1 MEHVADIT
9 RIIQLAVA
17 PVFLLTA
24 IGTILSALNNRLGRI
39 VDRRRVIQDRLH
51 RSVTVNEQSDEA
63 DIDELQLLAR
73 RISLIYH
80 AIVLAIV
87 CALFICMLV
96 ASAFLGVFVAVD
108 IARLIGTLFILAMF
122 ALIGSLWML
131 LREVFLAVKVGHHDI
146 LVKDLLRLK
155 SRSQPSPDL
164 ERPARKG

>member
-1 MEHVADIT
+1 MEHVTDIT

-39 VDRRRVIQDRLH
+39 VDRRRVLEERL
-51 RSVTVNEQSDEA
+51 RKGLPEGEQPAKED
-63 DIDELQLLAR
+63 DLYELKLLAR

-87 CALFICMLV
+87 CALFICLLV
-96 ASAFLGVFVAVD
+96 ASAFLGVFVTVD

-131 LREVFLAVKVGHHDI
+131 LREVFLAVEFGRHDI
-146 LVKDLLRLK
+146 RVKDLLR
-155 SRSQPSPDL
+155 
-164 ERPARKG
+164 

>member
-1 MEHVADIT
+1 MHDMEHVTDIT

-39 VDRRRVIQDRLH
+39 VDRRRVIEERLH
-51 RSVTVNEQSDEA
+51 NALVENRPSEQA
-63 DIDELQLLAR
+63 DVDELHLLAR

-80 AIVLAIV
+80 AIVLSII

-96 ASAFLGVFVAVD
+96 ASAFLGVFVSVD

-131 LREVFLAVKVGHHDI
+131 LREVFLAVKGGRHDI
-146 LVKDLLRLK
+146 LVKDLLR
-155 SRSQPSPDL
+155 
-164 ERPARKG
+164 

>member
-39 VDRRRVIQDRLH
+39 VDRRRVIEDRL
-51 RSVTVNEQSDEA
+51 RKGKAEGEQPAKEDL
-63 DIDELQLLAR
+63 DELELLAR
-73 RISLIYH
+73 RIRLIYH

-87 CALFICMLV
+87 CALFICLLV

-108 IARLIGTLFILAMF
+108 IARLIGILFILAMF

-131 LREVFLAVKVGHHDI
+131 LKEVFLAVKVGHHDI
-146 LVKDLLRLK
+146 LVKDLLR
-155 SRSQPSPDL
+155 
-164 ERPARKG
+164 

>member
-1 MEHVADIT
+1 MEHVTDIT

-39 VDRRRVIQDRLH
+39 VDRRRVLEERLRKDH
-51 RSVTVNEQSDEA
+51 AEGEQPAKEA
-63 DIDELQLLAR
+63 VYELELLAR
-73 RISLIYH
+73 RIRLIYH

-87 CALFICMLV
+87 CALFICLLV
-96 ASAFLGVFVAVD
+96 ASAFLGVFVTVD

-131 LREVFLAVKVGHHDI
+131 LREVFLAVKVGRHDI
-146 LVKDLLRLK
+146 LLKDLL
-155 SRSQPSPDL
+155 P
-164 ERPARKG
+164 

>member
-1 MEHVADIT
+1 VEHVTDIT

-39 VDRRRVIQDRLH
+39 VDRRRVIDDRL
-51 RSVTVNEQSDEA
+51 RKGLPEGEQPGKEDL
-63 DIDELQLLAR
+63 DELELLAR
-73 RISLIYH
+73 RIRLIYH

-87 CALFICMLV
+87 CALLVCMLV
-96 ASAFLGVFVAVD
+96 ASAFLGVFVTVD

-131 LREVFLAVKVGHHDI
+131 LREVFLAVKGGRHDI
-146 LVKDLLRLK
+146 LVKDLLR
-155 SRSQPSPDL
+155 
-164 ERPARKG
+164 

>member
-1 MEHVADIT
+1 MEHVTDIT

-39 VDRRRVIQDRLH
+39 VDRRRVLDDRL
-51 RSVTVNEQSDEA
+51 RK
-63 DIDELQLLAR
+63 ELPEGQQPAQEDLYELELLAR
-73 RISLIYH
+73 RIRLIYH

-87 CALFICMLV
+87 CALFICLLV
-96 ASAFLGVFVAVD
+96 AGAFLGVFVTVD

-131 LREVFLAVKVGHHDI
+131 LREVFLAVKGGRHDI
-146 LVKDLLRLK
+146 LVKDILR
-155 SRSQPSPDL
+155 
-164 ERPARKG
+164 

>member
-1 MEHVADIT
+1 MEHVTDIT

-39 VDRRRVIQDRLH
+39 VDRRRVIEDRFRKAH
-51 RSVTVNEQSDEA
+51 SEA
-63 DIDELQLLAR
+63 DQPTKEEIRELELLAR

-87 CALFICMLV
+87 CALLVCLLV
-96 ASAFLGVFVAVD
+96 ASAFLGVFVTVD

-131 LREVFLAVKVGHHDI
+131 LREVFLAVKVGRHDI
-146 LVKDLLRLK
+146 LLKDILK
-155 SRSQPSPDL
+155 
-164 ERPARKG
+164 

>member
-1 MEHVADIT
+1 MEHVTDIT

-39 VDRRRVIQDRLH
+39 VDRRRVLEERFRH
-51 RSVTVNEQSDEA
+51 GPPEGEQPGKA
-63 DIDELQLLAR
+63 DLYELELLAR

-87 CALFICMLV
+87 CALFVCLLV
-96 ASAFLGVFVAVD
+96 ACAFLGVFVTVD

-131 LREVFLAVKVGHHDI
+131 LREVFLAVKGGRHDI
-146 LVKDLLRLK
+146 LVKDLLR
-155 SRSQPSPDL
+155 
-164 ERPARKG
+164 

>member
-1 MEHVADIT
+1 MEHVEGIT

-39 VDRRRVIQDRLH
+39 VDRRRVLEERLRQAFAQSE
-51 RSVTVNEQSDEA
+51 RSDQTDVN
-63 DIDELQLLAR
+63 ELQLLAS

-96 ASAFLGVFVAVD
+96 ASAFLGVFVAID
-108 IARLIGTLFILAMF
+108 IARLIGTLFILAMV

-131 LREVFLAVKVGHHDI
+131 LREVFLAVKGGRHDI
-146 LVKDLLRLK
+146 LVKDLLKLTSTGRESSDLDRRL
-155 SRSQPSPDL
+155 
-164 ERPARKG
+164 